1 MSTKGTLFLKQQ
13 ECEGNYNFESV
24 QHYMT
29 RGFFNLFGDLA
40 VEVASASLTTIME
53 KHPDNAD
60 YFQVLVFVFPNGEA
74 QEFYCIH
81 DETHV
86 TFLLPDEY

>member
-1 MSTKGTLFLKQQ
+1 
-13 ECEGNYNFESV
+13 
-24 QHYMT
+24 MT
-29 RGFFNLFGDLA
+29 RGFFNLFGDMA
-40 VEVASASLTTIME
+40 VGIASASLTAIME

-60 YFQVLVFVFPNGEA
+60 YFQVLAFAFPNGES

-81 DETHV
+81 DVDHI